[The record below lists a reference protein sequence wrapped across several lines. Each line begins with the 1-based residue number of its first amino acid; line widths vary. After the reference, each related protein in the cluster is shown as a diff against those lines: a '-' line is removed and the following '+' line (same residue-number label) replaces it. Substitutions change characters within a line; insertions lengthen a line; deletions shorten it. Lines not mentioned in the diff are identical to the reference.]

1 MGGRSY
7 RSSCDGGVFVEIE
20 VEEGKGGWNSEEQVM
35 TSVKVLWRAGQA
47 SAPSLQLLLLAH
59 SLLT

>member
-1 MGGRSY
+1 M
-7 RSSCDGGVFVEIE
+7 EIE

-35 TSVKVLWRAGQA
+35 TSVKVVWRAGQA

-59 SLLT
+59 SSRRRGNGSYEVVKG

>member
-1 MGGRSY
+1 M
-7 RSSCDGGVFVEIE
+7 EIE

-35 TSVKVLWRAGQA
+35 TSVKVVWRAGQA